1 MDSLMWREQPELRDP
16 ILVAAFEGWNDA
28 GEAAS
33 DAAVWLVQRFDA
45 NPVAGIDPE
54 EFINFQEHR
63 PRIQLQGGLTRQVQ
77 WPGNEF
83 YAAHVPGAARDL
95 VVLLGIE
102 PSLKWRTFCD
112 AVIEVVD
119 ELECAEVVTFGSLLA
134 DAPHTREPSVTGIA
148 PDPELGRRLELAPS
162 TYEGPTGIVG
172 VLHDACRR
180 QDIPAVSLWVP
191 VPHYIATP
199 PNPVAIRALLSRF
212 DRIAGFGLDLR
223 ELDAQADAWRSQVDA
238 IVADDDE
245 AREYV
250 HRLEAE
256 ADEADA
262 FAQGPLPTGD
272 SIAAELEAF
281 LRDASNDD

>member
-1 MDSLMWREQPELRDP
+1 MWRSQPDLRNP
-16 ILVAAFEGWNDA
+16 VLVAAFEGWNDA
-28 GEAAS
+28 SEAAS
-33 DAAVWLVQRFDA
+33 DAAVWLVQHFDA
-45 NPVAGIDPE
+45 TAVAGIDPE

-63 PRIQLQGGLTRQVQ
+63 PRIQLTDGVTRQLQ

-83 YAAHVPGAARDL
+83 YAATVPGADRDL

-102 PSLKWRTFCD
+102 PSMRWRTFCD
-112 AVIEVVD
+112 AIIEAAT
-119 ELECAEVVTFGSLLA
+119 ELECSQIVTFGSLLA
-134 DAPHTREPSVTGIA
+134 DAPHTREPSVTGIS
-148 PDPELGRRLELAPS
+148 PDPDLSRRLELAPS

-172 VLHDACRR
+172 VLQDACRR

-212 DRIAGFGLDLR
+212 DRLVGFSLDLS
-223 ELDAQADAWRSQVDA
+223 ELDAHAEAWRSQVDA

-250 HRLEAE
+250 HQLEEE
-256 ADEADA
+256 ADRADA
-262 FAQGPLPTGD
+262 FATGPIPSGD
-272 SIAAELEAF
+272 SIAAELEAY
-281 LRDASNDD
+281 LRENED